1 MMGALF
7 PAPGP
12 PVEEAPVIPSP
23 YRSVAASRRAFRF
36 ALPLVLV
43 FAAST
48 VGAGLRA
55 GPPVD
60 SAATGSVEGRVLDR
74 AGAPVSGATVRIG
87 CADPAASATTDE
99 RGWFHAEGLAPA
111 RVCLEATREGFAPA
125 RLEDV
130 VVTAGAARSV
140 TLVVERGVALR
151 GTVKGAGAP
160 GPAVAGAEVALRC
173 GAGDEVL
180 AKTKSSEEGRY
191 DLGVVPARGAC
202 RLTVAHADHP
212 PVVKALELAPRE
224 TPLVV
229 DLAFDPSAAL
239 TGRVVDGDGKP
250 VKGAE
255 VRVTDQLRGG
265 DAAAERSAASD
276 DKGAFRVGGL
286 AASRYRVEVRP
297 PDALVERREAVE
309 LARGRTHD
317 LGTFRAR
324 PGLALSGTVTGDD
337 GEPAEGITLRAFR
350 RLGQGRALER
360 RGTSDAEG
368 RFRLGGLAEGRY
380 DLDVDPR
387 SAGGWLPAEREDL
400 AVPGPPVD
408 LQLERG
414 AVVRGTATGPDGTAP
429 EGLAV
434 WALAGGESRRR
445 AVRHATIEDRAAGT
459 FRIEGL
465 PAGPAVVRAA
475 ARGLAPAASE
485 PLELNAGE
493 ERSGLALRL
502 ARGLRLTGSVVSK
515 DGGAPLGGATV
526 EVEGASAPPGDEG
539 ALAAALDGVTVSGT
553 DGRFALDGLAAG
565 QVALTARHTD
575 FAPATQVVVVGEE
588 DPEPVR
594 IALGAGAT
602 VEGTVTKAG
611 GEPAP
616 GIRVEAHGES
626 PGGRD
631 EPLAGTLTGADG
643 GYRLPHLPAG
653 AGTVVRRGGT
663 SELDD
668 QERRSVALADGATV
682 RIDFVLGNR
691 VEGTVRRGGLP
702 VPGARIALSEL
713 AMPGKGE
720 GNRPSF
726 DFQVQAG
733 FTDADGRYAIGGV
746 RAGEKLLVVGAGRQ
760 QTRRVVTVSDQPVTT
775 LDVALP
781 SRLVT
786 GTVLAKED
794 GQPIAGAQISSQPP
808 GERRGNTSA
817 MIRMT
822 NSDDATGE
830 TADMTAGGG
839 EEDEAASDAAGR
851 FELFVEDG
859 PGVRVAA
866 WAEGRRSAAVE
877 LAAGSNE
884 PVRLELGLE
893 KRLVVTIL
901 GPDGRSPSPWAVCL
915 MGPRSQMCNMGGSD
929 RFEYELTDWLAGAEL
944 AVSSPGLALAVEKLG
959 TLEPDADGNV
969 VREVRLVPAG
979 ALVVRLPAP
988 KTFAL
993 AELRPAGSLTNWLGY
1008 FNATGQVSIVRGE
1021 TEKEVRVAGL
1031 APGRWAAVLARGEER
1046 VPVEVE
1052 VAAGQEA
1059 AVSLP

>member
-1 MMGALF
+1 MTL
-7 PAPGP
+7 
-12 PVEEAPVIPSP
+12 
-23 YRSVAASRRAFRF
+23 AA
-36 ALPLVLV
+36 
-43 FAAST
+43 
-48 VGAGLRA
+48 
-55 GPPVD
+55 
-60 SAATGSVEGRVLDR
+60 
-74 AGAPVSGATVRIG
+74 
-87 CADPAASATTDE
+87 
-99 RGWFHAEGLAPA
+99 
-111 RVCLEATREGFAPA
+111 
-125 RLEDV
+125 
-130 VVTAGAARSV
+130 
-140 TLVVERGVALR
+140 ERGVALR

-173 GAGDEVL
+173 GAVDEVL
-180 AKTKSSEEGRY
+180 AQAKSSEEGRY

-202 RLTVAHADHP
+202 RLTVAHADLP

-229 DLAFDPSAAL
+229 DVAFDPAAAL
-239 TGRVVDGDGKP
+239 TGHVVDGDGKP

-255 VRVTDQLRGG
+255 VRVSDQLRGG
-265 DAAAERSAASD
+265 DAAAERRAASD

-297 PDALVERREAVE
+297 PDALVERREAIE
-309 LARGRTHD
+309 LARGRTLD

-337 GEPAEGITLRAFR
+337 GEPVEGLALRAFR

-360 RGTSDAEG
+360 RGTTDAEG

-380 DLDVDPR
+380 DLDVDPK
-387 SAGGWLPAEREDL
+387 SAGAWLPAEREDL
-400 AVPGPPVD
+400 AVPGPPVE
-408 LQLERG
+408 LKLERG
-414 AVVRGTATGPDGTAP
+414 AIVRGTATGPDGTAP

-434 WALAGGESRRR
+434 WALAGGDRRR
-445 AVRHATIEDRAAGT
+445 GPAGRATIEDRAAGT
-459 FRIEGL
+459 YQIEGL
-465 PAGPAVVRAA
+465 PPGPVTVRAA
-475 ARGLAPAASE
+475 ARGLAPADSE
-485 PLELNAGE
+485 LLELDAGE
-493 ERSGLALRL
+493 ERGGLALRL

-515 DGGAPLGGATV
+515 DGGAPLAGATV
-526 EVEGASAPPGDEG
+526 EVEGAAAPREDEG
-539 ALAAALDGVTVSGT
+539 ARAASLDAATVSGT

-565 QVALTARHTD
+565 QVALTARHPD

-616 GIRVEAHGES
+616 GIRVEALGES

-643 GYRLPHLPAG
+643 GYRLAHLPAG

-663 SELDD
+663 SALDD

-682 RIDFVLGNR
+682 RVDFVLGNR

-702 VPGARIALSEL
+702 VPGARVALSEL
-713 AMPGKGE
+713 AMPGEGE

-733 FTDADGRYAIGGV
+733 YTDADGRYAIAGV

-760 QTRRVVTVSDQPVTT
+760 QTRRVVTVADQPVTT

-781 SRLVT
+781 ARLVA
-786 GTVLAKED
+786 GTVVAQED
-794 GQPIAGAQISSQPP
+794 GQPIAGASVSSQPP
-808 GERRGNTSA
+808 GEPRGNTSA

-830 TADMTAGGG
+830 TADMTAGGS
-839 EEDEAASDAAGR
+839 EEDETASDAAGR
-851 FELFVEDG
+851 FELFVEDV

-866 WAEGRRSAAVE
+866 WARERSRASVE
-877 LAAGSNE
+877 PAPGSNE

-893 KRLVVTIL
+893 KRLVVSIL
-901 GPDGRSPSPWAVCL
+901 GPDGRPPSPWAVCL
-915 MGPRSQMCNMGGSD
+915 MGAGNQMCNMGGSD
-929 RFEYELTDWLAGAEL
+929 RFEYELADWLAGAEM
-944 AVSSPGLALAVEKLG
+944 AVSSPGLALAVQKLG
-959 TLEPDADGNV
+959 ALEPGPDGNV

-979 ALVVRLPAP
+979 TLSIRLPAP
-988 KTFAL
+988 KGFGL
-993 AELRPAGSLTNWLGY
+993 AELRPAGSDADWLGY
-1008 FNATGQVSIVRGE
+1008 FHATDQVSIVRGE
-1021 TEKEVRVAGL
+1021 SEKEVRVAGL
-1031 APGRWAAVLARGEER
+1031 APGRWTAVLARGEER

-1059 AVSLP
+1059 TAALP

>member
-1 MMGALF
+1 M
-7 PAPGP
+7 
-12 PVEEAPVIPSP
+12 IPSSH
-23 YRSVAASRRAFRF
+23 RSVAASRRVFRL
-36 ALPLVLV
+36 AVPLLLA

-55 GPPVD
+55 GPPD
-60 SAATGSVEGRVLDR
+60 AASTSAATTASIEGRVLDR
-74 AGAPVSGATVRIG
+74 AGAPVAGATVRVG

-99 RGWFHAEGLAPA
+99 RGRFRAEGLAPG
-111 RVCLEATREGFAPA
+111 RVCLEATRAGFAPA
-125 RLEDV
+125 RLEDI

-140 TLVVERGVALR
+140 TLLAERGVALR

-173 GAGDEVL
+173 GAGDEL
-180 AKTKSSEEGRY
+180 LTETKSSEGGRY
-191 DLGVVPARGAC
+191 DLGTVPARGAC
-202 RLTVAHADHP
+202 RLTATHADQP
-212 PVVKALELAPRE
+212 PFVKALELSARE

-229 DLAFDPSAAL
+229 DIAFDPAAAL

-297 PDALVERREAVE
+297 PDALVARREAVE
-309 LARGRTHD
+309 LARGRTLD

-337 GEPAEGITLRAFR
+337 GEPVEGITLRAFR

-380 DLDVDPR
+380 DLDVDPK
-387 SAGGWLPAEREDL
+387 SAGSWLPAEREDL
-400 AVPGPPVD
+400 AVPGPPVE
-408 LQLERG
+408 LKLERG

-434 WALAGGESRRR
+434 RALAGGEARRR
-445 AVRHATIEDRAAGT
+445 PAGRATIEDRAAGT

-465 PAGPAVVRAA
+465 PPGAVTLHAA
-475 ARGLAPAASE
+475 ARGLAPADSE
-485 PLELNAGE
+485 LLELDAGE
-493 ERSGLALRL
+493 ERSGLVLRL
-502 ARGLRLTGSVVSK
+502 ARGLRLAGSVVSK
-515 DGGAPLGGATV
+515 DGGAPLAGATV
-526 EVEGASAPPGDEG
+526 EVEGAAAPD
-539 ALAAALDGVTVSGT
+539 AAAVSGT

-565 QVALTARHTD
+565 QVALTARHPD
-575 FAPATQVVVVGEE
+575 FAPATQVVVVGED

-602 VEGTVTKAG
+602 VEGTVAKAG
-611 GEPAP
+611 GEPAA
-616 GIRVEAHGES
+616 GVRVEAHGES

-631 EPLAGTLTGADG
+631 ESLAGTLTGADG
-643 GYRLPHLPAG
+643 GYRLAHLPAG

-663 SELDD
+663 STLDD
-668 QERRSVALADGATV
+668 EERRSVALADGATV
-682 RIDFVLGNR
+682 RVDFVLGNR

-702 VPGARIALSEL
+702 VPGARVALSEL
-713 AMPGKGE
+713 AMPGERE

-733 FTDADGRYAIGGV
+733 YTDAEGRYAIGGV
-746 RAGEKLLVVGAGRQ
+746 RAGEKLLEVGAGRQ
-760 QTRRVVTVSDQPVTT
+760 QTRRVVTVADQPVTT

-781 SRLVT
+781 ARLVT
-786 GTVLAKED
+786 GTVVAKED
-794 GQPIAGAQISSQPP
+794 GQPIAGARVSSQPP

-839 EEDEAASDAAGR
+839 EEDETASDAAGR

-859 PGVRVAA
+859 PEVRVAA
-866 WAEGRRSAAVE
+866 WARERRAASVE

-893 KRLVVTIL
+893 KRLVVAIL
-901 GPDGRSPSPWAVCL
+901 GPDGRPPSPWAVCL
-915 MGPRSQMCNMGGSD
+915 MGAGSQMCNMGGSD
-929 RFEYELTDWLAGAEL
+929 RFEYELADWLAGAEM

-959 TLEPDADGNV
+959 ALEPGADGNV

-979 ALVVRLPAP
+979 ALSVRLPAP
-988 KTFAL
+988 KSFGL
-993 AELRPAGSLTNWLGY
+993 AELRPAGSDANWLGY
-1008 FNATGQVSIVRGE
+1008 FNATDQVSIVRGE
-1021 TEKEVRVAGL
+1021 SEKEIRVAGL
-1031 APGRWAAVLARGEER
+1031 APGRWTAVLSRGEER
-1046 VPVEVE
+1046 VPVELE
-1052 VAAGQEA
+1052 VVAGQEA